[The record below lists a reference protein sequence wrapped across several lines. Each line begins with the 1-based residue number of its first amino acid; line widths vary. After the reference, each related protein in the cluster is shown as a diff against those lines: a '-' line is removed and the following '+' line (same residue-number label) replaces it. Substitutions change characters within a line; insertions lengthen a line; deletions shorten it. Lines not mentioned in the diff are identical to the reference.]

1 LNWIPV
7 FTSLTT
13 GLVALAGIW
22 ITQKS
27 QQNRWY
33 ADFFLK
39 RKIDSISDFQ
49 VALHEYISAL
59 NNFDSSTIYS
69 FRLEDSTREKYNL
82 TSEEVMKKK
91 LDFIE
96 TRLKEIKETHQ
107 NLLKSY
113 YIASTYFTKKDEVTI
128 DVTLNKLM
136 PLAKSIP
143 SLLEIKKYNEDS
155 EVIMAIISIVN
166 EKIKEARIGDTYE
179 LLREYLHPSN
189 LRTFK

>member
-1 LNWIPV
+1 MNWIPV

>member
-1 LNWIPV
+1 M

>member
-1 LNWIPV
+1 M

-69 FRLEDSTREKYNL
+69 FTLEDSEREKYNL
-82 TSEEVMKKK
+82 TSDEVMKKK

-96 TRLKEIKETHQ
+96 TRLREIKETHQ

-113 YIASTYFTKKDEVTI
+113 YIASTYFTKEDEFTI

-143 SLLEIKKYNEDS
+143 SILEMKKYNEDS

-166 EKIKEARIGDTYE
+166 EKIKGSKIGDTYE
-179 LLREYLHPSN
+179 LLREYLHPNN